1 MNMDLLAPFFRGE
14 GIEYFGILPLSACR
28 VFREDLFCKIP
39 SFRPKTVILY
49 AAPYYAGESENLSRY
64 AAARDYHLYMKG
76 LSERLI
82 AYLQERYPQS
92 RFLGFSDHSPI
103 DERDAAARC
112 GLGIWGDNGLLINEK
127 YGSFLFLGEIFT
139 DLEPLDIPPLQEPR
153 GCLHCGACKRACPT
167 GALTGAGECLSAL
180 TQQKG
185 ELPDEVFSLMKK
197 HKTVWGCDLCQLACP
212 YNKRVIEEGH
222 LSPISFFRKE
232 RIPHLTYDLVE
243 NMKKGEFQ
251 ERAFAW
257 RGRNTILRNLARYEE
272 KE

>member
-1 MNMDLLAPFFRGE
+1 MNIDLLTPFFRGE
-14 GIEYFGILPLSACR
+14 GIEYFGILPLHACR
-28 VFREDLFCKIP
+28 VFREDLFDRLP
-39 SFRPKTVILY
+39 AFQPKTVLLY

-112 GLGIWGDNGLLINEK
+112 GIGIVGDSGLLINEK

-139 DLEPLDIPPLQEPR
+139 DLEPIDLPSLQEPK

-167 GALTGAGECLSAL
+167 GALSGEGECLSAL

-185 ELPDEVFSLMKK
+185 ELPNEVFLLMKK

-212 YNKRVIEEGH
+212 YNKRVIKDGRTT
-222 LSPISFFRKE
+222 PIRFFLEDRL
-232 RIPHLTYDLVE
+232 PCLTYDLVL
-243 NMKKGEFQ
+243 NMEKEAFK